1 MKQNGKEL
9 ALPVPNTLLPTKFDI
24 LPEQK
29 DLSAKANLLQKWD
42 NTELW
47 YKKDDKHRRPKGI
60 VKMKLYTNDL

>member
-1 MKQNGKEL
+1 VKQNGKEL

-47 YKKDDKHRRPKGI
+47 YKKDDSTGDQRASSR
-60 VKMKLYTNDL
+60 